1 MLSWITATELNNS
14 GFEVQR
20 SRHTERSRSV
30 TAWESIGFVTGNG
43 TSTEVHT
50 YSFVDQN
57 PIAGVSFYRLKQIDF
72 DGTSEYSNAIEVI
85 YGAVAEFALEQNYP
99 NPFNPTT
106 KINYSI
112 KEKGNV
118 ELKIFDLLGSEIVTL
133 VSEEKNPGNY
143 EVFFDASNL
152 SSGVYLYTIKSGSF
166 VQTRKMLLMK

>member
-1 MLSWITATELNNS
+1 
-14 GFEVQR
+14 
-20 SRHTERSRSV
+20 
-30 TAWESIGFVTGNG
+30 
-43 TSTEVHT
+43 
-50 YSFVDQN
+50 
-57 PIAGVSFYRLKQIDF
+57 
-72 DGTSEYSNAIEVI
+72 
-85 YGAVAEFALEQNYP
+85 LEQNYP

-133 VSEEKNPGNY
+133 VNEEKAPGNY

-152 SSGVYLYTIKSGSF
+152 SSGVYLYTIKAGSF